1 MKEVTVDTNVL
12 VSALISPHGNPRKV
26 LNQIASGE
34 IRLVISPRLLLELV
48 TVFSRDEMRA
58 LIPESRISDLVSLVH
73 QSARIVKPAE
83 NIQACRDSKDNAV
96 LECAVSGK
104 VAFIIS
110 GDKDLLDLSPFRRIS
125 ILNPKDFLSV
135 FGRD

>member
-12 VSALISPHGNPRKV
+12 VSALISPHGNSRKV
-26 LNQIASGE
+26 LNKIASGE
-34 IRLVISPRLLLELV
+34 VRLVISPRLLLELV
-48 TVFSRDEMRA
+48 TVFSRAEMRA

-73 QSARIVKPAE
+73 LSARVVKPVE
-83 NIQACRDSKDNAV
+83 NIEACRDPKDNPV

-104 VAFIIS
+104 VDFIIS

-125 ILNPKDFLSV
+125 ILKPKDFLSALS
-135 FGRD
+135 R